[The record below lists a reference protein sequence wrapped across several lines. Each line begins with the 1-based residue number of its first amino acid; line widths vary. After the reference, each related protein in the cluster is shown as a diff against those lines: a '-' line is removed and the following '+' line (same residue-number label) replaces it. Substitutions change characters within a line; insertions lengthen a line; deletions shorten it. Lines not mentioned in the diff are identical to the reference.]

1 MERNKPMSLPEL
13 KAIAEAALKNMY
25 SIDRISWHKGVDSGL
40 HFFPESLTPLYHCA
54 SYRNVLDDDDRRCYN
69 QLFAQYVSEQFIF
82 LEDRFLCKVVEG
94 LLPWAT
100 GISVDLKKC
109 LEIFLEE
116 EIKHTEMFRRLNRLC
131 NPERYESQDYYF
143 LRLRKHENA
152 LMNLMAKMPRHL
164 NFWIWIALL
173 FEEKTIDYFSHY
185 RMQQRDEKQSKLDP
199 MHYQVHQ
206 FHMLDEAR
214 HVQIDEHLLR
224 YIFDKSPFPVRSMN
238 ILLLQRTMKSYTT
251 PKRANI
257 LIIEDLCRMRRHLTH
272 QADRLSEDVRAQKGQ
287 SPYQLAQYSR
297 RNFPK
302 TFSYFD
308 SYQDVSDA
316 MRSVIQTYSPAP
328 LKQSA

>member
-1 MERNKPMSLPEL
+1 MSLPEL
-13 KAIAEAALKNMY
+13 STIAENATKHAY
-25 SIDRISWHKGVDSGL
+25 SIEKIAWHKGVNSEL
-40 HFFPESLTPLYHCA
+40 FFFPESLTALYHCP
-54 SYRNVLDDDDRRCYN
+54 SYKSVLDEDDRRAYN

-94 LLPWAT
+94 LLPW
-100 GISVDLKKC
+100 SVGVSSDLKRC

-116 EIKHTEMFRRLNRLC
+116 EVKHTEMFRRLNRMC
-131 NPERYESQDYYF
+131 NPDRYSQNDYFF
-143 LRLRKHENA
+143 LRLKKYEDRLVK
-152 LMNLMAKMPRHL
+152 MMASMPRHL
-164 NFWIWIALL
+164 NFWIWVALL

-185 RMQQRDEKQSKLDP
+185 RSQQRDEGMKKLDP
-199 MHYQVHQ
+199 LHYQVHQ

-224 YIFDKSPFPVRSMN
+224 YIFEKSNPLVRNLN
-238 ILLLQRTMKSYTT
+238 IMLLRQTMKNYTS

-257 LIIEDLCRMRRHLTH
+257 FIIEDLCQSRRHLRA
-272 QADRLSEDVRAQKGQ
+272 QVERLSNEVRLQKGQ

-308 SYQDVSDA
+308 SYTDVSEA
-316 MRSVIQTYSPAP
+316 MQEVIQTYSPKD